1 MTLKTPLGS
10 SHTAYEVHGPADAEP
25 IILIHGLGLCRAMW
39 QPFIDALAGPF
50 RVIAHD
56 LFGHGE
62 SGPAPEQP
70 SLDLFARQVTGV
82 MDAAGVDCAHI
93 IGFSIGGMINRRL
106 VMDHPHRCLSLVIM
120 NSPHDRGD
128 KGQEMVENRA
138 SKVSAEGKMTTLP
151 DALIRWFTPGFRAA
165 SPETLD
171 QVRQWREETD
181 DESYAGTA
189 WVLAHGVRELIAP
202 EPPINRPM
210 LVMTGAGDT
219 GSTPGMAAMIAAE
232 TGAAEQLIIPE
243 HQHLGVMEQPAL
255 YTAPIL
261 NFLNRLS
268 GKGS

>member
-1 MTLKTPLGS
+1 
-10 SHTAYEVHGPADAEP
+10 
-25 IILIHGLGLCRAMW
+25 
-39 QPFIDALAGPF
+39 
-50 RVIAHD
+50 
-56 LFGHGE
+56 
-62 SGPAPEQP
+62 
-70 SLDLFARQVTGV
+70 
-82 MDAAGVDCAHI
+82 
-93 IGFSIGGMINRRL
+93 
-106 VMDHPHRCLSLVIM
+106 
-120 NSPHDRGD
+120 
-128 KGQEMVENRA
+128 
-138 SKVSAEGKMTTLP
+138 MTTLP

-243 HQHLGVMEQPAL
+243 HQHLGVMEEPAL

-261 NFLNRLS
+261 NFLNRRS